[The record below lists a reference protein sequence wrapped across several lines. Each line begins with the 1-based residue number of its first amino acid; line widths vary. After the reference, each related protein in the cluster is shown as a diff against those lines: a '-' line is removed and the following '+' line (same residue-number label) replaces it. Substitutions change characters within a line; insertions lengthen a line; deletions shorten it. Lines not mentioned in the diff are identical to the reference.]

1 MDNYDLNAGIRW
13 SKFKFKSAEVRIEF
27 EAGEEIYRRYT
38 AVSPI
43 TIDDLS

>member
-1 MDNYDLNAGIRW
+1 MISTLEFDGANSN
-13 SKFKFKSAEVRIEF
+13 SKSAEVRIEF